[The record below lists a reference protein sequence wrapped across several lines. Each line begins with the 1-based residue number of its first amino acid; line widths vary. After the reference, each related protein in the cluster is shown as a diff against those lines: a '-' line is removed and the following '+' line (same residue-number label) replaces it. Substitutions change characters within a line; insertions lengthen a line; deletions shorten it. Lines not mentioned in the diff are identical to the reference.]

1 MGLFGKKDKS
11 SANAPV
17 ARADVQTKTKGKKKK
32 DMMSAIL
39 NESVTESAIETMRSE
54 STLHIDREGET
65 CFIGMLLDTN
75 HESFGGLNKKSR
87 KDEDKGQIIE
97 LISSGRIA
105 TFIPQSLLDEE
116 KLVIIPLMTTLD
128 AMDEFEILTNAHYTI
143 AVTSDDGSVEDTE
156 CEASYNDFLQF
167 VMHGGDGM
175 EFLASHGVDWAQD
188 EDFGSADEPY
198 DYEEGDDSYSD
209 DEDPF
214 GDDDGFDESD
224 YEVESDVEE
233 EDIPFSGE
241 DDVEYD
247 DDDADE
253 GEGESVYD
261 EEPPVED
268 DEDEGEPD
276 AVADEAPIEPDVEVP
291 DEMVEKAITR
301 RFYSDDLGLE
311 VTTEPFDAQFLHA
324 NTYVSF
330 DENRGEGWLNNYLN
344 EMSKAAN
351 VEMKHLHNTN
361 LFEMREMFYD
371 LLSKHCEQI
380 QRDLDEMDESTQYGQ
395 IMSALRETRAERID
409 DVPSIVSR
417 RRQDIDD
424 AWNRALT
431 QVGEDA
437 SRAAQQQ
444 YRERYGKQHD
454 EQVFRI
460 EPTIRREIEDEYQD
474 AVREVREERRADA
487 SKRLD
492 YGITET
498 LAEVSKIYME
508 RLQNEREVYA
518 GHRKRIADFLDD
530 NRKDDIAHSQAL
542 AEELA
547 QSEKADKVMAKY
559 EQELKN
565 RMTEFEVERQRL
577 SADISNTERRA
588 QERIADIKAECDHRV
603 KELRD
608 ENEKLNKQVDSLLKK
623 YADLDD
629 KKAREYE
636 ARLAEARDEKQ
647 AWSDKC
653 DHIAAVHKKSSV
665 FAITA
670 VVVAII
676 ASLAI
681 GVIVGTN
688 MNLDLNT
695 SNATHEI
702 AEEFNQ
708 RMDAVEDKTSELE
721 KKQSQEKD
729 KATDDTNVEQSAQ
742 TDVGDAASNE
752 GAQ

>member
-11 SANAPV
+11 SADAPV
-17 ARADVQTKTKGKKKK
+17 AQADVQTKTKGKKKK

-54 STLHIDREGET
+54 STLRIDREGET

-105 TFIPQSLLDEE
+105 TFIPQFLLDEE

-143 AVTSDDGSVEDTE
+143 ALTSEDGSVEDTE
-156 CEASYNDFLQF
+156 CEASYDDFVQF
-167 VMHGGDGM
+167 VLKGGDGM
-175 EFLASHGVDWAQD
+175 EFLASHGVDWAKD

-198 DYEEGDDSYSD
+198 GYEDGDDSYSD

-214 GDDDGFDESD
+214 GSDDGFDESEESD
-224 YEVESDVEE
+224 YEVESDAEE

-253 GEGESVYD
+253 GESVYD

-268 DEDEGEPD
+268 VDDEGEPD
-276 AVADEAPIEPDVEVP
+276 VVTDEAPVEPDVEVP

-324 NTYVSF
+324 NTYVPF
-330 DENRGEGWLNNYLN
+330 DENRGEGWLNSYLN
-344 EMSKAAN
+344 ELSKDAN
-351 VEMKHLHNTN
+351 VEMQHLHNTN

-380 QRDLDEMDESTQYGQ
+380 QHDLDETDESTQYGQ
-395 IMSALRETRAERID
+395 IMSALRDKRAERID
-409 DVPSIVSR
+409 DVPAIVSR

-424 AWNRALT
+424 AWNRALA

-444 YRERYGKQHD
+444 YRDRYGKQHD

-474 AVREVREERRADA
+474 AVRELREERRADA

-508 RLQNEREVYA
+508 RLQHEREVYV

-530 NRKDDIAHSQAL
+530 NRKDDIVRAQAL

-588 QERIADIKAECDHRV
+588 QERIADIKAECDRRV

-608 ENEKLNKQVDSLLKK
+608 ENEKLNKQVDSLLKQ
-623 YADLDD
+623 YAELDE
-629 KKAREYE
+629 KKSHEYE

-665 FAITA
+665 LAITA
-670 VVVAII
+670 VVVAVI
-676 ASLAI
+676 ASLAV

-688 MNLDLNT
+688 MNLGLNA
-695 SNATHEI
+695 SNATQAI
-702 AEEFNQ
+702 TEEFNQ
-708 RMDAVEDKTSELE
+708 RMDAIEDKTSELE
-721 KKQSQEKD
+721 KNQSQ
-729 KATDDTNVEQSAQ
+729 ATNDANAEQSAQ
-742 TDVGDAASNE
+742 MDSGNVAPSADA
-752 GAQ
+752 Q

>member
-17 ARADVQTKTKGKKKK
+17 AQADVQTKTKGKKKK
-32 DMMSAIL
+32 DMMSSIL

-54 STLHIDREGET
+54 STLRIDREGET

-128 AMDEFEILTNAHYTI
+128 AMNEFEILTNAHYTI
-143 AVTSDDGSVEDTE
+143 AVTSEDGSVEDTE
-156 CEASYNDFLQF
+156 CEASYNDFMQF
-167 VMHGGDGM
+167 VMQGGDGM
-175 EFLASHGVDWAQD
+175 DFLASHGVDWAQD

-214 GDDDGFDESD
+214 GSDDDFDESEESD
-224 YEVESDVEE
+224 YEVESDA
-233 EDIPFSGE
+233 DIPFSGE

-253 GEGESVYD
+253 GESVYD

-268 DEDEGEPD
+268 VEDEGEPD
-276 AVADEAPIEPDVEVP
+276 VVTDEAPVEPDVEVP
-291 DEMVEKAITR
+291 DEAVEKAITR

-311 VTTEPFDAQFLHA
+311 VTTESFDAQFLHA
-324 NTYVSF
+324 NTYVPF

-344 EMSKAAN
+344 ELSKDAN
-351 VEMKHLHNTN
+351 VEMRHLHNTN

-380 QRDLDEMDESTQYGQ
+380 QRDLDETDESTQYGQ
-395 IMSALRETRAERID
+395 IMSALRDKRAERID
-409 DVPSIVSR
+409 DVPAIVSR
-417 RRQDIDD
+417 RRQDIDG
-424 AWNRALT
+424 AWNRALA

-444 YRERYGKQHD
+444 YRDRYGKQHD

-530 NRKDDIAHSQAL
+530 NRKDDIVHSQVL

-588 QERIADIKAECDHRV
+588 QERIADIKAECDRRV
-603 KELRD
+603 KELCD
-608 ENEKLNKQVDSLLKK
+608 ENEKLNKQVDSLLKQ

-629 KKAREYE
+629 KKVREYE

-653 DHIAAVHKKSSV
+653 DHIAAVHKKSSIL
-665 FAITA
+665 AITA
-670 VVVAII
+670 VVVAVI

-688 MNLDLNT
+688 MNLNLNA
-695 SNATHEI
+695 SNATHAI
-702 AEEFNQ
+702 TEEFNQ
-708 RMDAVEDKTSELE
+708 RMDAIEDKTSELE
-721 KKQSQEKD
+721 KNQSQAKD
-729 KATDDTNVEQSAQ
+729 EAANDANAEQSAQ
-742 TDVGDAASNE
+742 TDAGDTTPSADV
-752 GAQ
+752 Q